1 MQPNGAGS
9 SSHAQATAR
18 TQAPT
23 RSARAKA
30 VAQTL
35 VVALAAAGG
44 SFGAT
49 WCLSASPAR
58 ATETD
63 ASPFANLSIFARAL
77 SQIEASHVEPP
88 DQDRLVYGA
97 IRGMVE
103 TLDPHSSFL
112 DPEEYRIL
120 EDDTTG
126 AFAGIGVEIDV
137 RDGWLIVHGVIPGGP
152 AERAGVRAGDRFL
165 ALGNRSARD
174 LRLSEAVRIMR
185 GEPGSPVTVRI
196 RREGVEDAVELTITR
211 EIIHVDAV
219 ETRVLPDRAVYVRIR
234 SFQETATDEVR
245 RALDAAVASTR
256 DAGGVSGVILD
267 LRGNPGGLLDEAV
280 RISDEFLPSG
290 VIVSTRGRDGVV
302 LSEARAQG
310 PGTRPDWPVVVL
322 VDYYSASASEIVA
335 GALQDHHRAVI
346 VGTTT
351 WGKGSVQNLIELPD
365 GSALK
370 LTVARYFTPSGRT
383 IQARGIEP
391 DVRVEQLD
399 AETARRLG
407 QEQPVLSEAML
418 EGHLEAAGG
427 ERALELARDAM
438 RQGAAQPDEA
448 SFPDDYQARMAH
460 QVLRG
465 LAALRSSR

>member
-1 MQPNGAGS
+1 MQPERLRS
-9 SSHAQATAR
+9 LAR
-18 TQAPT
+18 T
-23 RSARAKA
+23 
-30 VAQTL
+30 L
-35 VVALAAAGG
+35 VIAIAAAGG
-44 SFGAT
+44 SFAAT
-49 WCLSASPAR
+49 WCLSPSHAS

-63 ASPFANLSIFARAL
+63 ASPFANLTIFARAL
-77 SQIEASHVEPP
+77 SQIEGGHVEPP

-103 TLDPHSSFL
+103 TLDPHSAFL
-112 DPEEYRIL
+112 DPVEYAIL

-137 RDGWLIVHGVIPGGP
+137 RDGWLVVHGVLPGGP

-165 ALGNRSARD
+165 ALENRSARD
-174 LRLSEAVRIMR
+174 MRLSEAVRIMR
-185 GEPGSPVTVRI
+185 GEAGSPVSVRI
-196 RREGVEDAVELTITR
+196 RREGVEDAVQLTITR

-219 ETRVLPDRAVYVRIR
+219 ETRVLPDRSVYIRIR

-245 RALDAAVASTR
+245 RALDAAVASTAS
-256 DAGGVSGVILD
+256 AGGVTGVLLD

-280 RISDEFLPSG
+280 RISDEFLEGG

-302 LSEARAQG
+302 LSEASAERA
-310 PGTRPDWPVVVL
+310 GTRPDWPVVVL

-351 WGKGSVQNLIELPD
+351 WGKGSVQNVIELPD

-399 AETARRLG
+399 EETARRLG

-418 EGHLEAAGG
+418 EGHLEASGH
-427 ERALELARDAM
+427 ERALELARSAM
-438 RQGAAQPDEA
+438 RDTSAAPDLA

-465 LAALRSSR
+465 LAAVHRTRP

>member
-1 MQPNGAGS
+1 MQPTGPSAL
-9 SSHAQATAR
+9 AR
-18 TQAPT
+18 T
-23 RSARAKA
+23 
-30 VAQTL
+30 L
-35 VVALAAAGG
+35 VLALAAAGG
-44 SFGAT
+44 SFAAT
-49 WCLSASPAR
+49 LCLHASPAS
-58 ATETD
+58 ATETE

-77 SQIEASHVEPP
+77 SHIEASHVEPP

-103 TLDPHSSFL
+103 TLDPHSAFL
-112 DPEEYRIL
+112 DPTEYAIL

-137 RDGWLIVHGVIPGGP
+137 RDGWLVVHGTLPGGP

-165 ALGNRSARD
+165 ALDHRNARD
-174 LRLSEAVRIMR
+174 MRLSEAVRIMR
-185 GEPGSPVTVRI
+185 GEPGSPVSVLI
-196 RREGVEDAVELTITR
+196 RREDVENAIELSITR

-219 ETRVLPDRAVYVRIR
+219 ETRVLPDRSVYIRIR

-245 RALDAAVASTR
+245 RALDAAVAST
-256 DAGGVSGVILD
+256 ASSGGVTGVLLD

-280 RISDEFLPSG
+280 RISDEFLESG
-290 VIVSTRGRDGVV
+290 VIVSTRGRDGV
-302 LSEARAQG
+302 LLEEAHAERA
-310 PGTRPDWPVVVL
+310 GTRPDWPVVVL

-391 DVRVEQLD
+391 DVRVEQLSP
-399 AETARRLG
+399 EQARRLT

-418 EGHLEAAGG
+418 EGHLEAGG
-427 ERALELARDAM
+427 RERALELAREAM
-438 RQGAAQPDEA
+438 RESAAAPDLA
-448 SFPDDYQARMAH
+448 SFADDYQARVAH

-465 LAALRSSR
+465 LAAVHTTRR

>member
-1 MQPNGAGS
+1 MQPTPS
-9 SSHAQATAR
+9 RPQL
-18 TQAPT
+18 QL
-23 RSARAKA
+23 
-30 VAQTL
+30 L
-35 VVALAAAGG
+35 VLALAAASG
-44 SFGAT
+44 SFLAT
-49 WCLSASPAR
+49 LCLHASPAH
-58 ATETD
+58 ATGTD

-88 DQDRLVYGA
+88 DQDRLIYGA

-120 EDDTTG
+120 EDDTMG

-137 RDGWLIVHGVIPGGP
+137 RDGWLVVHGVLPGGP
-152 AERAGVRAGDRFL
+152 AERAGVLAGDRFL
-165 ALGNRSARD
+165 TLGDRSARD

-185 GEPGSPVTVRI
+185 GEPGTPVTVRI
-196 RREGVEDAVELTITR
+196 RREGRDEALVLTITR
-211 EIIHVDAV
+211 EIIHVEAV
-219 ETRVLPDRAVYVRIR
+219 TTRVLPDRSVYIRIR

-245 RALDAAVASTR
+245 RALDAAVASTAS
-256 DAGGVSGVILD
+256 AGGVTGVLLD
-267 LRGNPGGLLDEAV
+267 MRGNPGGLLDEAV
-280 RISDEFLPSG
+280 RISDEFLEAG

-302 LSEARAQG
+302 LSERRAERA
-310 PGTRPDWPVVVL
+310 GTRPSWPVVVL

-351 WGKGSVQNLIELPD
+351 WGKGSVQNLIQLPD

-370 LTVARYFTPSGRT
+370 LTVARYYTPSGRT

-418 EGHLEAAGG
+418 EGHLEAAGRA
-427 ERALELARDAM
+427 RALELARDAM
-438 RQGAAQPDEA
+438 RQGPSGDDLA

-465 LAALRSSR
+465 LAAVQRPTR

>member
-1 MQPNGAGS
+1 MQLTPPNAP
-9 SSHAQATAR
+9 AR
-18 TQAPT
+18 T
-23 RSARAKA
+23 
-30 VAQTL
+30 L
-35 VVALAAAGG
+35 VLALAAAGG
-44 SFGAT
+44 SFAAT
-49 WCLSASPAR
+49 LCTSASPAS
-58 ATETD
+58 ATEAE

-97 IRGMVE
+97 IRGMVD
-103 TLDPHSSFL
+103 TLDPHSAFL
-112 DPEEYRIL
+112 DPTEYAIL

-137 RDGWLIVHGVIPGGP
+137 RDGWLVVHGTLPGGP

-165 ALGNRSARD
+165 ALEHRSARD
-174 LRLSEAVRIMR
+174 MRLSEAVRIMR
-185 GEPGSPVTVRI
+185 GEPGSPVSVLI
-196 RREGVEDAVELTITR
+196 RRENVEDAIELTIAR

-219 ETRVLPDRAVYVRIR
+219 ETRVLPDRSVYIRIR

-245 RALDAAVASTR
+245 RALDAAVASTSS
-256 DAGGVSGVILD
+256 AGGVSGVLLD

-280 RISDEFLPSG
+280 RISDEFLESG
-290 VIVSTRGRDGVV
+290 VIVSTRGRDGV
-302 LSEARAQG
+302 LLEEAHAERA
-310 PGTRPDWPVVVL
+310 GTRPDWPVVVL

-335 GALQDHHRAVI
+335 GALQDHHRAVV

-351 WGKGSVQNLIELPD
+351 WGKGSVQNVIELPD
-365 GSALK
+365 GSALT

-391 DVRVEQLD
+391 DVRVEQLST
-399 AETARRLG
+399 EQARRLT

-418 EGHLEAAGG
+418 EGHLEAGG
-427 ERALELARDAM
+427 RERTLDLARAAM
-438 RQGAAQPDEA
+438 RESAAAADLA
-448 SFPDDYQARMAH
+448 SFSDDYQARVAH

-465 LAALRSSR
+465 LAAVHGGR

>member
-1 MQPNGAGS
+1 MQ
-9 SSHAQATAR
+9 
-18 TQAPT
+18 PT
-23 RSARAKA
+23 RSSSPPHPRHEAPSRSRTA
-30 VAQTL
+30 L
-35 VVALAAAGG
+35 VALAAAACSSVVTLG
-44 SFGAT
+44 
-49 WCLSASPAR
+49 LSAGPAS
-58 ATETD
+58 ATETA
-63 ASPFANLSIFARAL
+63 ASPFANLAIFARAL

-137 RDGWLIVHGVIPGGP
+137 RDGWLVVHGVIPGGP

-165 ALGNRSARD
+165 ALGGRSARD

-211 EIIHVDAV
+211 EIIRVDAV
-219 ETRVLPDRAVYVRIR
+219 ETRVLPDRSVYIRIR

-256 DAGGVSGVILD
+256 EAGGVSGVLLD
-267 LRGNPGGLLDEAV
+267 MRGNPGGLLDEAV
-280 RISDEFLPSG
+280 RISDEFLAQG

-302 LSEARAQG
+302 LSEARAERA
-310 PGTRPDWPVVVL
+310 GTRPDWPVVVL
-322 VDYYSASASEIVA
+322 VDYYSASAAEIVA

-370 LTVARYFTPSGRT
+370 LTVARYYTPSGRT

-399 AETARRLG
+399 ADTALRLA

-418 EGHLEAAGG
+418 EGHLEASGR
-427 ERALELARDAM
+427 ERALEVARDAM
-438 RQGAAQPDEA
+438 RRAATSEDLA
-448 SFPDDYQARMAH
+448 SFADDYQARIAH

-465 LAALRSSR
+465 LVAVRAARER